1 MWGYMMLIRCLIA
14 VVALL
19 GLAGPVGAQGLSVK
33 LDADAARA
41 VLAAVRNPA
50 LTREQ
55 ALAIARL
62 PGNQGLIRK
71 VKSYNQ
77 PADEAR
83 LADALLTAAQGR
95 TSETGGEYKFA
106 EVRDNADKIAPVV
119 EALADPASLSGVQAR
134 IALFTPARVAGR
146 ATGYLI
152 VGGPSGGFA
161 FGEPEF
167 YLNIARY
174 PVPSLARIIMGHEL
188 FHGVQGLA
196 LGLKP
201 QGAAAA
207 ACLAKM
213 PEAENLGRLFGSLR
227 DEGMA
232 SYVGDVLA
240 LPVDDLAAKPER
252 DRAQRRVNMVG
263 SSITLLGLSTYALT
277 SGSGIAYDDIYA
289 LGFYG
294 DEILY
299 SLGYVMVRA
308 IAAEQGNAGVADL
321 IDQPGAVLVARYLSL
336 AGYGKSKA
344 VPALDPVTVT
354 WARRLA
360 ACG

>member
-1 MWGYMMLIRCLIA
+1 MVKRLLFAIVAMFAAA
-14 VVALL
+14 VPAE
-19 GLAGPVGAQGLSVK
+19 AGTLTVR
-33 LDADAARA
+33 LDAESARA

-50 LTREQ
+50 LTRED

-71 VKSYNQ
+71 VKAYNR
-77 PADEAR
+77 PADESR
-83 LADALLTAAQGR
+83 LAEALLTAAQRR
-95 TSETGGEYKFA
+95 TSDTEADYRFA

-134 IALFTPARVAGR
+134 IALFTPARVTGK

-167 YLNIARY
+167 YLNVARY
-174 PVPSLARIIMGHEL
+174 PVASLARTIMGHEL

-196 LGLKP
+196 LGLKL

-277 SGSGIAYDDIYA
+277 SGSTIAYDDIYA

-321 IDQPGAVLVARYLSL
+321 IDKPGAALVVRYLSL
-336 AGYGKSKA
+336 ADYGKSKA
-344 VPALDPVTVT
+344 VPALDPVTVR
-354 WARRLA
+354 WAKRLA
-360 ACG
+360 DCG